1 MRIQLPVCFVSSF
14 HVTGLEFREMRED
27 IRLMLLRLN
36 CGVFTAVTLDLLI
49 TIPVCVNISV
59 RLLVST

>member
-1 MRIQLPVCFVSSF
+1 LPVSFISLF